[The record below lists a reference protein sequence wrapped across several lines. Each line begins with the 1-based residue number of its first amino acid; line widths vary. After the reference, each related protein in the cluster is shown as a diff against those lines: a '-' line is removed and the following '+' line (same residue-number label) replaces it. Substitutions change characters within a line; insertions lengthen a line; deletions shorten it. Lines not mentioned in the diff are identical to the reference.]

1 MSSASSSIC
10 WNGKQQSFGQS
21 VRSAQY
27 YAMPPSGTP
36 PNTIWINLIPM
47 HSFLN
52 TSSSYLQLIGFPI
65 YFLKLALPN
74 NHRGTIIIFKTN
86 LKQVSTNDISVPV
99 KCALSIQKTFLLALR
114 LSHKKFCC
122 HNS

>member
-1 MSSASSSIC
+1 MSSASSNIR

-65 YFLKLALPN
+65 YFPKHTLPN
-74 NHRGTIIIFKTN
+74 NHRGTLIIFKPN
-86 LKQVSTNDISVPV
+86 LKQVSTDNIHACTDEGGADYSEQYFLGLRKNPSGTIS
-99 KCALSIQKTFLLALR
+99 
-114 LSHKKFCC
+114 
-122 HNS
+122 